1 MTDREIELEDKIDV
15 LSSEID
21 ELREKVEKLEDKHD
35 ENSLVS
41 KLKQLALRNGE
52 KNITKEELYNV
63 ILEVEQ

>member
-1 MTDREIELEDKIDV
+1 MTDREIELEDKINV

-52 KNITKEELYNV
+52 KNVTKEELYNV